1 MNLKSWAEN
10 EVEIACKRERD
21 LSDNREDEFDYGCEC
36 YKSAL
41 KAFNSL
47 LEDEHSGLSIRF
59 TKNILDRL
67 IDGKL
72 LTPVEDKEDEWEER
86 YTNEDKDYTS
96 YRCKRMSALFK
107 DVFPDGKITYTD
119 VNRVRCVCIDNPD
132 IQWSN
137 AFITEIIDEMFP
149 ISFPY
154 YPSDN
159 SFVVYEE
166 EFLTDRKNG
175 DYDTFG
181 LLYVITPTGD
191 KVDINRYFKETDNGF
206 VDISKEEYEERK
218 AIKINEI

>member
-1 MNLKSWAEN
+1 MDLGSWAEN
-10 EVEIACKRERD
+10 EVRIACERERAE
-21 LSDNREDEFDYGCEC
+21 SDTREGEFDYGCEC

-47 LEDEHSGLSIRF
+47 LEDGHSGLSIRV

-72 LTPVEDKEDEWEER
+72 LTPVEDKEDEWEEC
-86 YTNEDKDYTS
+86 YTNEYKDYTS

-107 DVFPDGKITYTD
+107 HVFPDGKITYTD
-119 VNRVRCVCIDNPD
+119 VNRVTCVCIDNPD
-132 IQWSN
+132 TQWSN
-137 AFITEIIDEMFP
+137 SFITSIINEMFP

-159 SFVVYEE
+159 SFVVYKE
-166 EFLTDRKNG
+166 EFLTDRRNG

-181 LLYVITPTGD
+181 LLYVITPTRD

-206 VDISKEEYEERK
+206 VEINKEEYEERK
-218 AIKINEI
+218 AVINV